1 MYVITN
7 EKFHLIPL
15 AYNEFCKDIESL
27 VELKKYAGTIEI
39 DRIINKDTVC
49 SLIEYCRQDWDK
61 LYVLDMQHIVSYE
74 NRALNM
80 LLDCSN
86 IKIIIVNIDNGLI
99 VNVKE
104 DLQGKYKETRGNTLC
119 SHEQLEA
126 VYDKLAGEIEGIYK
140 TLLVN
145 TVKWLRQIVTKDK
158 LHELKPLDSSGV
170 YCNMYIN
177 VKRLFTDP
185 AQYSFVIYHMVKMIK
200 ECDIEADAL
209 VSASRNGANIAS
221 ILGWLLDK
229 KVIHCASLGPKF
241 SLVSGS
247 IDTEIRKHKKYIYI
261 FDFLC
266 LGTEVKLLNALL
278 NLKEAKLATGFGIA
292 NYRNLENVSQL
303 SVLAKISCLVD
314 VQKENFGYRIA
325 GTKEEIAKLL
335 VEEDRDY
342 GTARLHRI

>member
-1 MYVITN
+1 MYIITS

-27 VELKKYAGTIEI
+27 VESKKYAGAIEI
-39 DRIINKDTVC
+39 DRIIDKDTVC
-49 SLIEYCRQDWDK
+49 RLIDYCSKDRGR

-80 LLDCSN
+80 LLDCSD

-99 VNVKE
+99 ENVKE
-104 DLQGKYKETRGNTLC
+104 DLQEKYRKMRGNILY
-119 SHEQLEA
+119 SHKELGA
-126 VYDKLAGEIEGIYK
+126 VYDKLASEIEGIYK
-140 TLLVN
+140 ALLVN
-145 TVKWLRQIVTKDK
+145 TVKWLRQIVTKEDIQN
-158 LHELKPLDSSGV
+158 LRPLDSSGV

-177 VKRLFTDP
+177 AKRLFTDP
-185 AQYSFVIYHMVKMIK
+185 AQYSFVVYHMVKMIK
-200 ECDIEADAL
+200 ECNINADAL

-221 ILGWLLDK
+221 ILGWLLDM

-278 NLKEAKLATGFGIA
+278 NIKEAKLVAGFGIA
-292 NYRNLENVSQL
+292 NYRNLENVSKL
-303 SVLAKISCLVD
+303 SVLAKIFCLVD

-325 GTKEEIAKLL
+325 GTKEEIAELL
-335 VEEDRDY
+335 MEEDRDY
-342 GTARLHRI
+342 GTARLQRI